1 MNSEINALLIHEQD
15 NVVVVLEEIKPGQ
28 TVRYALGESLKD
40 IKAIDRI
47 PLYHKV
53 ARLPIPAERVV
64 FKYGDS
70 IGAALKN
77 IEPGEHV
84 HEHNLGSLRDD
95 CLN

>member
-15 NVVVVLEEIKPGQ
+15 NVVVVLEEMEPGQ
-28 TVRYALGESLKD
+28 TIRYALGESLEG
-40 IKAIDRI
+40 ITATNRI

-53 ARLPIPAERVV
+53 ARQPIAAGHVV

-70 IGAALKN
+70 IGAALRN